1 MASKTNAKEPLP
13 SSGQSLR
20 FLRSLLGHLKP
31 WEIAKLAPLMW
42 VMLRQHQMVQNETEQ
57 TSHLSNLQEKAGQS
71 NSISQEALDLFQGQI
86 EICRQELSSMRD
98 KFKYLL
104 IMTISLTGSE
114 ASQYI
119 L

>member
-1 MASKTNAKEPLP
+1 MVSKRNAEKSQDGSGP
-13 SSGQSLR
+13 SLHY
-20 FLRSLLGHLKP
+20 LRSLLRHLKP
-31 WEIAKLAPLMW
+31 WELAKLAPLMW
-42 VMLRQHQMVQNETEQ
+42 VMLRQHQLMQNEVEQ
-57 TSHLSNLQEKAGQS
+57 TTSLNQLQTSTSGL
-71 NSISQEALDLFQGQI
+71 SQEALDLFQSQI
-86 EICRQELSSMRD
+86 ENCRQELSGLRD